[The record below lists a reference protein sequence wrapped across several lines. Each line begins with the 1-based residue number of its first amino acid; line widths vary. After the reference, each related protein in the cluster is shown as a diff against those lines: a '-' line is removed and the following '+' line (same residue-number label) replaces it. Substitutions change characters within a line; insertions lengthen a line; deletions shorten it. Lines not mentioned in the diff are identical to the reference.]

1 MNKKFPWLLSI
12 LIFVAALIAIFA
24 SKIFT
29 GHLLAAEDGRVQN
42 YPGFASSGFLWTP
55 LILTGFPVMADP
67 QICFFYPLCYLSKH
81 VGGWNFYVLSGYFL
95 SALFASL
102 FAFRLSKSTLG
113 ALVSGLAY
121 GFGGYQIS
129 ELRHVQIVQTAAW
142 LPLLLLLVD
151 YLRVRSKWNLL
162 QFAALAVASALT
174 VLAGH
179 AQTAAYIFATT
190 LLYSIVMG
198 TQQSLKSATVLF
210 SVCATAIV
218 LGLAMAAVQ
227 LIPTYELV
235 QQSVRPT
242 FTYLDFVVGQL
253 EPMQVLGFLMPY
265 LLGGKF
271 GSLEG
276 IPFSDQGPPPGL
288 LFYGLA
294 PVGLM
299 VIALV
304 RCWSNQAVRFFAVLS
319 LVAILFALGGYTPL
333 GQLFYHIPVLGSFR
347 GLYRVLLLPA
357 FALCMLCSL
366 AISNIEERADETTDG
381 AQNQSIK
388 SELLGYWK
396 KAGNWKHAALCLYI
410 FLSCLLPTFLVGT
423 LPLLLFIA
431 KPKQL
436 WRKTLLAASILFV
449 LSSYATNSQ
458 WYSQSELISSF
469 SAPEQTTK
477 LREKLNNSQR
487 IFTLRG
493 LEGLNNEY
501 PPNLSRLWKV
511 ANASGYEPL
520 MPLRY
525 MQLLRISEGGFL
537 QPPWRI
543 TGGNRAFDICSVRYL
558 YAPKDSF
565 GGRAFIDDAWKHW
578 HLISQANDVLV
589 YENTRSRPRWYMV
602 QEAISSTPP
611 EILKAIT
618 TGQLNDTQK
627 FDPDYMVLIEDKIT
641 ATSSSEAARAS
652 TDTVSSISCD
662 EESDERI
669 ALSVVTDKPGF
680 LVLAD
685 QYYPGWQATIDGAR
699 VKILRANYIQ
709 RAVAIEAGS
718 HKIVF
723 SFQPESFATG
733 RLISLIALALLAII
747 VLAGLLLVR
756 MKITKPH

>member
-1 MNKKFPWLLSI
+1 MNRKFPWLLSI
-12 LIFVAALIAIFA
+12 LIFVATLLVIFA

-67 QICFFYPLCYLSKH
+67 QICFFYPLCYLAKH

-102 FAFRLSKSTLG
+102 FAFRLSSSTFG
-113 ALVSGLAY
+113 ALICGIAY
-121 GFGGYQIS
+121 AFGGYQIS

-142 LPLLLLLVD
+142 LPLLLLFVD
-151 YLRVRSKWNLL
+151 HLRLRSKWNLL

-190 LLYSIVMG
+190 FLYSLVMG
-198 TQQSLKSATVLF
+198 AQQSLKSAILLF
-210 SVCATAIV
+210 SACGAAIA
-218 LGLAMAAVQ
+218 LGLALVAVQ

-242 FTYLDFVVGQL
+242 FTYSDFIVGQL
-253 EPMQVLGFLMPY
+253 EPLQILGFLMPY

-276 IPFSDQGPPPGL
+276 IPFSEQGPPPGL

-294 PVGLM
+294 PVCLI

-304 RCWSNQAVRFFAVLS
+304 RCWHNQVVRFFAVLS
-319 LVAILFALGGYTPL
+319 LVAILFALGGHTPL
-333 GQLFYHIPVLGSFR
+333 GQVFYHLPVLGSFR

-357 FALCMLCSL
+357 FATCVLSSL
-366 AISNIEERADETTDG
+366 AISNIEKRFDDADATLKTR
-381 AQNQSIK
+381 SIK
-388 SELLGYWK
+388 SELLSYWK
-396 KAGNWKHAALCLYI
+396 KAGNWKHLALCLYI
-410 FLSCLLPTFLVGT
+410 FLSCLLPTFLLGT
-423 LPLLLFIA
+423 LPLVLFIA

-436 WRKTLLAASILFV
+436 WRRALLAASILFV

-458 WYSQSELISSF
+458 WYSQSELISGF
-469 SAPEQTTK
+469 QAPEQTAS

-558 YAPKDSF
+558 YAPKDKF
-565 GGRAFIDDAWKHW
+565 GGRAFIDDAWKYW
-578 HLISQANDVLV
+578 RLTSQVNDVLV
-589 YENTRSRPRWYMV
+589 YENTRCRPRWYMV
-602 QEAISSTPP
+602 QEAIASTPP

-618 TGQLNDTQK
+618 TGQLNDVQK
-627 FDPDYMVLIEDKIT
+627 FDPDYMVLIEDNIKT
-641 ATSSSEAARAS
+641 KSSARAARAS
-652 TDTVSSISCD
+652 TDTISSISCD
-662 EESDERI
+662 QESDERI

-685 QYYPGWQATIDGAR
+685 QYYPGWQATVDGAR

-723 SFQPESFATG
+723 SYQPESFASG
-733 RLISLIALALLAII
+733 RLISLIALALLATI
-747 VLAGLLLVR
+747 VLAGLFSQKKNFR
-756 MKITKPH
+756 TN